1 MKSYIKRKILISN
14 NGNKIYGI
22 LYKPLIEGKIPIVV
36 YSHELA
42 NNHERGIEYAKY
54 LASNGIGCYV
64 FDYSGGSNNS
74 KSSGKTTEMSILT
87 ELSDLSCVIAYFRK
101 EPYIDRNNLFI
112 IGASLGGA
120 VASLYTS
127 KNIDKINSLI
137 LLYPGFNVY
146 DSVHEF
152 YESLDDVPNE
162 FSFKGWM
169 DVGKIFIKDAW
180 NTNIYDYLVNI
191 KIPVLILHGEKDN
204 LVPLEYSKKAV
215 DILPNANLTV
225 IKGASHHI
233 FFKEYQKLAQN
244 YILEFIKNNLKWKRK
259 V

>member
-1 MKSYIKRKILISN
+1 MNSYIIREVIIDNDGK
-14 NGNKIYGI
+14 KIYGI
-22 LYKPLIEGKIPIVV
+22 LYKPLIEGKIPIAI

-42 NNHERGIEYAKY
+42 NNHERGINYAKN
-54 LASNGIGCYV
+54 LALNGIGCYV
-64 FDYSGGSNNS
+64 FDYCGGSNNS
-74 KSSGKTTEMSILT
+74 KSDGSTTSMSILT
-87 ELSDLSCVIAYFRK
+87 EESDLSCVISFFRK
-101 EPYIDRNNLFI
+101 QTYIDRNNLFI

-137 LLYPGFNVY
+137 LLYPGLNVY

-152 YESLDDVPNE
+152 YDSLEDVPNE

-180 NTNIYDYLVNI
+180 NINFYDYISQIN
-191 KIPVLILHGEKDN
+191 KPVLILHGDKDN
-204 LVPLEYSKKAV
+204 LVSIDYSKKAV
-215 DILPNANLTV
+215 EILPNARLIV

-244 YILEFIKNNLKWKRK
+244 YILEFIKNNLH
-259 V
+259 